1 MEDFNVYQVPALKHY
16 LSKKGITTSIYRKS
30 HLIRLCELAREIN
43 LEDQD
48 TDDDYISMDIRRR
61 TVGDRTLPSVSEVK
75 SSDWSGDLKLMP
87 DIYTADVF
95 VYLINIGWDQ
105 HRLHSYRTDKGY
117 LLYQNS
123 HIDSVRVFPIDSDYT
138 YIRCSTTPETRQS
151 EDPYMTWLLVK
162 SDGRILSG
170 GCSCVADDGSC
181 KHCTALAFALA
192 AFSDRHKDRHT
203 EVGTDVQCEWDKPR
217 RESKPCRVKEICTS
231 HRTVPE
237 MPSKADYQPCPTLT
251 TESNREVEKELFRMC
266 QGTGALLLQ
275 TLDPPSDEDEDLQEN
290 PPDMIDAVT
299 HTSQSGE
306 PLIDYL
312 KNVFNS
318 DVVQDV
324 EQMTCGQTENELWF
338 KYRYGRITSS
348 LFSKVCHF
356 RGKSHDNYITREIL
370 NDKSNALN
378 TNAIMYGR
386 QNEIIAKQLFFDMYS
401 HDHVNA
407 KMKPCGLNISV
418 DHPFLG
424 ASPDAYLYCKCCGKG
439 LVEVKCSYS
448 HRNETPYDVASD
460 PNYHLYRDTN
470 DVVKLRVDSPWYVQ
484 IQGQLGV
491 CKARWCDFVFYT
503 DMGFISDRIYYDE
516 CFFNDIVNKCSSFFD
531 KYVHPALLAKI

>member
-1 MEDFNVYQVPALKHY
+1 
-16 LSKKGITTSIYRKS
+16 
-30 HLIRLCELAREIN
+30 
-43 LEDQD
+43 
-48 TDDDYISMDIRRR
+48 
-61 TVGDRTLPSVSEVK
+61 
-75 SSDWSGDLKLMP
+75 
-87 DIYTADVF
+87 
-95 VYLINIGWDQ
+95 
-105 HRLHSYRTDKGY
+105 
-117 LLYQNS
+117 
-123 HIDSVRVFPIDSDYT
+123 
-138 YIRCSTTPETRQS
+138 
-151 EDPYMTWLLVK
+151 
-162 SDGRILSG
+162 
-170 GCSCVADDGSC
+170 
-181 KHCTALAFALA
+181 
-192 AFSDRHKDRHT
+192 
-203 EVGTDVQCEWDKPR
+203 
-217 RESKPCRVKEICTS
+217 
-231 HRTVPE
+231 
-237 MPSKADYQPCPTLT
+237 
-251 TESNREVEKELFRMC
+251 
-266 QGTGALLLQ
+266 
-275 TLDPPSDEDEDLQEN
+275 
-290 PPDMIDAVT
+290 MIDAVT

-448 HRNETPYDVASD
+448 QRNETPYDVASD

-531 KYVHPALLAKI
+531 KHVHPALLAKI